1 MSLVGEVPA
10 ESIMSQS
17 MWPIAESCSQANK
30 YLPPEYFPWRR
41 GDGIVV
47 WLDGTFR
54 FGATA
59 PGVANLNEYDID
71 VASLA
76 AGAHAL
82 QILRADHGG
91 ATGYAI
97 AVDAQDVAVPEPSSL
112 LLTGL
117 SLAGLRVMRRKKATS
132 R

>member
-1 MSLVGEVPA
+1 MSLVGKVPA

-17 MWPIAESCSQANK
+17 KRPIGRK
-30 YLPPEYFPWRR
+30 LLPSKQ
-41 GDGIVV
+41 
-47 WLDGTFR
+47 TS
-54 FGATA
+54 
-59 PGVANLNEYDID
+59 
-71 VASLA
+71 ASS
-76 AGAHAL
+76 
-82 QILRADHGG
+82 
-91 ATGYAI
+91 GYAI